1 MDITKI
7 TTAEALAA
15 AVNDSM
21 ILKQQKEKA
30 QTLLAQL
37 GTAVTAIKGVKARAV
52 VDAVECDSAI
62 ATIKTDFAAAL
73 ANY

>member
-21 ILKQQKEKA
+21 ILKQQREGA
-30 QTLLAQL
+30 QRILTQL
-37 GTAVTAIKGVKARAV
+37 GAAVTAIKGVKARAV
-52 VDAVECDSAI
+52 VDAAECDAAI
-62 ATIKTDFAAAL
+62 AEIKTNFAAAL